1 MWCASQSSMHLTDK
15 VRAVTGHFKGVTY
28 GLRLSSRPARNGAGT
43 AVHDVKRNIV
53 KRAKPTYG
61 ISRVD
66 NEVSRTHG
74 WLVTIQR
81 RGVIYRKHF
90 SDGVHGSRTKSFAAA
105 QRYRDDIVAKYPP
118 FSMREYSS
126 IVKKS
131 NRSGVVGVCRYCA
144 SETRDLPEDQQR
156 WFWVASWPLP
166 DGKRKRV
173 KFAVNKYG
181 EEKAFKM
188 ALKARR
194 EAMRSLEGSFDPGAI
209 RRTNRRR
216 ATAKSAGNG
225 AARYPEHTARRRKT
239 ARQRFV

>member
-1 MWCASQSSMHLTDK
+1 MKS
-15 VRAVTGHFKGVTY
+15 
-28 GLRLSSRPARNGAGT
+28 
-43 AVHDVKRNIV
+43 
-53 KRAKPTYG
+53 AKPTYG

-81 RGVIYRKHF
+81 RGVIHRRHF
-90 SDGVHGSRTKSFAAA
+90 SDGVHGSRTKAFAAA
-105 QRYRDDIVAKYPP
+105 VGFRDDVVAKFPP
-118 FSMREYSS
+118 LSLREYSS

-144 SETRDLPEDQQR
+144 SETRNLAEEQQR

-166 DGKRKRV
+166 SGKRKRV

-181 EEKAFKM
+181 EDKAFKM

-194 EAMRSLEGSFDPGAI
+194 EAMRELEGSFDPGAA
-209 RRTNRRR
+209 RRLPRRR
-216 ATAKSAGNG
+216 ANGVAKANG
-225 AARYPEHTARRRKT
+225 SGAMAAR
-239 ARQRFV
+239 